1 MSPVRIAVVS
11 PFIDKRHG
19 TERRIAEWIT
29 RLPQEYEIHIYSQR
43 VEDIDL
49 TRMRWH
55 RIPRIPGPHLLNFL
69 WWLAAN
75 HIWRWWDTHLRG
87 LCHDL
92 VYTAGTNCWDADLIS
107 VHIVFAEF
115 VRQATAELRLR
126 GNPVRFWPR
135 LIHRRLYY
143 RVVMFLERR
152 MYTNARAGLILIAR
166 KTAEDLKR
174 HYGVDRALP
183 VVYIGLD
190 HEIFSRELRLRNRQG
205 SRRQLGVEENAF
217 VLLLVG
223 NDWKKK
229 GLVTLIEAF
238 ALLKN
243 PPLYLV
249 VAGKDDA
256 APYQARIREVG
267 VEGRVIFCPPRSDVQ
282 WYYAAA
288 DAYVGPSLEDT
299 FAQPPAEA
307 MACGLPVITTATNG
321 TAEIMTDGVDGLILE
336 DPHDAVGLAARI
348 RMLYENP
355 ELRERIAAQAA
366 RTASQYTWDRNGVEM
381 RAIFA
386 DALERKRAIPPEM
399 IVNRATS
406 RGPAGK

>member
-1 MSPVRIAVVS
+1 MPPARIAVVS

-29 RLPQEYEIHIYSQR
+29 RLPKEYEIHIYSQR

-55 RIPRIPGPHLLNFL
+55 KIPRVPGPHLLNFL
-69 WWLAAN
+69 WWLVAN
-75 HIWRWWDTHLRG
+75 HLWRWWDARVRG
-87 LCHDL
+87 LRPDL

-115 VRQATAELRLR
+115 VCLAEPELRFR
-126 GNPVRFWPR
+126 ANPVRFWPR
-135 LIHRRLYY
+135 LIHRLLYY
-143 RVVMFLERR
+143 RLIIFLERR
-152 MYTNARAGLILIAR
+152 MYTNPRTGLILIAR

-174 HYGVDRALP
+174 HYGLAGPFP

-190 HEIFSRELRLRNRQG
+190 REVFNPELRKRMRPEV
-205 SRRQLGVEENAF
+205 RAQLGLGDDTF
-217 VLLLVG
+217 VLVLVG

-229 GLVTLIEAF
+229 GLVALIEAV
-238 ALLKN
+238 AQLRDL
-243 PPLYLV
+243 PLALV
-249 VAGKDDA
+249 VAGKDDP
-256 APYQARIREVG
+256 APYQSRIRELG
-267 VEGRVIFCPPRSDVQ
+267 LDGRVKFYPSRSDVQ

-288 DAYVGPSLEDT
+288 DVYTGPSLEDT

-321 TAEIMTDGVDGLILE
+321 TAEIMTDGVDGLILQ
-336 DPHDAVGLAARI
+336 DPNDVAGLARRI
-348 RMLYENP
+348 RELYKNP
-355 ELRERIAAQAA
+355 DQRCGMGDQAA
-366 RTASQYTWDRNGVEM
+366 CTAGLYTWDRNGEEM

-386 DALERKRAIPPEM
+386 EAFRRSDRRPGGGANPRR
-399 IVNRATS
+399 
-406 RGPAGK
+406 